1 MSAQDDPFIFSP
13 ANGGWGQQAAPID
26 ERLCEAENLW
36 GHQCGRGPNSWWV
49 MQDGS
54 TAQLCWQHSGRNLDD
69 PRHRGYR
76 DPRGRPT
83 CEEAEVALKRSRG
96 WHAIKQ
102 AKEQS
107 SNMSNAALER
117 YAELEAALTKVTAE
131 RDAERER
138 LLCACTYVDLERNGN
153 RRDMARLL
161 GVRVSE
167 VTATL
172 LGDALNVN
180 WICRERVTPTEA
192 D

>member
-83 CEEAEVALKRSRG
+83 CEEAEVALKRSRE
-96 WHAIKQ
+96 WHAPRLRMGECSECG
-102 AKEQS
+102 ATSE
-107 SNMSNAALER
+107 ER
-117 YAELEAALTKVTAE
+117 G
-131 RDAERER
+131 
-138 LLCACTYVDLERNGN
+138 LLPC
-153 RRDMARLL
+153 DMPGCPRA
-161 GVRVSE
+161 
-167 VTATL
+167 
-172 LGDALNVN
+172 
-180 WICRERVTPTEA
+180 TPTEGEE
-192 D
+192 